1 MRIRIG
7 ISTCPNDTFSFSPL
21 LDKRL
26 STDGLE
32 FDFCLL
38 DVQELNERLRAGVL
52 DVGKAS
58 FHAALSL
65 SDRYGIFAAGSAL
78 GFGNGP
84 LLLARPG
91 IASVTSA
98 ALASGGAAVQSSVES
113 GVRVVGPNSS
123 SRVLCPGRDTTAH
136 LLYRLFY
143 PNVGKVEQVVFSEIA
158 PALLAGRADYGVC
171 IHEGRFTYQKQGL
184 GLVED
189 LGQRWEL
196 ETGSPLPLGGILG
209 RLDLGSEVLGRISR
223 LIQASVRTASAQREL
238 ALPTMRRHA
247 QELADD
253 VLWSHVDLYV
263 NRWTEDLGQVG
274 LAALH
279 ELGRRAAACGLV
291 ASEPHWTIISV

>member
-26 STDGLE
+26 DTDGLE
-32 FDFCLL
+32 FEFCLL

-65 SDRYGIFAAGSAL
+65 SDRYGVFAAGSAL

-91 IASVTSA
+91 IAALNLKAGVSA
-98 ALASGGAAVQSSVES
+98 AADQCSAELVA
-113 GVRVVGPNSS
+113 RVVGPNSS

-136 LLYRLFY
+136 LLFRLFY
-143 PNVGKVEQVVFSEIA
+143 PSSGNVEQVVFSEIA

-171 IHEGRFTYQKQGL
+171 IHEGRFTYRKQGL

-223 LIQASVRTASAQREL
+223 LIQESVRTAFAQREL
-238 ALPTMRRHA
+238 ALPTMRRYA
-247 QELADD
+247 QEFGDD

-274 LAALH
+274 LAALT
-279 ELGRRAAACGLV
+279 ELGRRAAASGLV
-291 ASEPHWTIISV
+291 AVEPRWTIISA